1 MLKCYIVF
9 MFYCIIKVF
18 LIRVCIYIFG
28 CIVVGKI
35 RVKKEYLLYMRDDR
49 YKWYVD
55 DFYMILE
62 IKKKNDNDLLIV
74 FFFDRGMRVFSK
86 N

>member
-1 MLKCYIVF
+1 
-9 MFYCIIKVF
+9 
-18 LIRVCIYIFG
+18 
-28 CIVVGKI
+28 
-35 RVKKEYLLYMRDDR
+35 MRDDR

-62 IKKKNDNDLLIV
+62 FKKKNDNDLLLV

-86 N
+86 NLYIKIKR